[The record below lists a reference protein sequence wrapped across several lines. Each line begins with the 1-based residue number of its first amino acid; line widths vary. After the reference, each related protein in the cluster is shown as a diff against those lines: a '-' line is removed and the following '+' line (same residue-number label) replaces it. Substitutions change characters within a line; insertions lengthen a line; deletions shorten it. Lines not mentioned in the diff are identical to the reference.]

1 MNNEKS
7 INACFGNSQES
18 TNGGSCS
25 GPLSRL
31 HGTVAILLF
40 LILIT
45 SGIAGQNLPQKDLTF
60 AQVAAGPEIETVI
73 SVTNP
78 AGSHYLGTVDFWSGS
93 NEPWSPF
100 VNGERVIGSVL
111 PLRVEPGETM
121 VLRITDDSLTTG
133 AVLLKATS
141 AALDNFIE
149 GNLTYLIDGDHFDSV
164 GIAPAIEF
172 YRSAI
177 PFEEFSAVAL
187 ALANSSIDEISVVRL
202 RLIDSSGQEQ
212 ESVTQV
218 LSERSHQARFLFEIF
233 SSRIEKGKVEI
244 EATRPIIGTAV
255 TLNKGEISSLPM
267 LPSPVAY
274 DLRTDTGPEL
284 DRAEMV
290 FWVEGTFVKGYV
302 RFFEIDAEP
311 VPNSETYLV
320 TGTLENGELRL
331 TQYGLEDSL
340 GEDVVSYLKV
350 ENFTFDRK
358 TWTGTYSRI
367 VDGFPFQH
375 ILDRDFE
382 MIRR

>member
-7 INACFGNSQES
+7 INGCFGNSQNL
-18 TNGGSCS
+18 TDGGQDSPFLPS
-25 GPLSRL
+25 LQT
-31 HGTVAILLF
+31 HMAILLF
-40 LILIT
+40 LILAGG
-45 SGIAGQNLPQKDLTF
+45 GINGQNLQQKDLAF

-73 SVTNP
+73 AMTNP
-78 AGSHYLGTVDFWSGS
+78 AGSHYEGTVHFWSGS
-93 NEPWSPF
+93 DEPWNPV
-100 VNGERVIGSVL
+100 VNGARVADSKL
-111 PLRVEPGETM
+111 DLRIEPGETM

-133 AVLLKATS
+133 AVLLKATK

-164 GIAPAIEF
+164 GIAPCTEL

-187 ALANSSIDEISVVRL
+187 ALANSSIDEVSVVGL

-255 TLNKGEISSLPM
+255 TLKKGEISSLPM
-267 LPSPVAY
+267 LPSPVTY
-274 DLRTDTGPEL
+274 DLRTDIGPEL

-290 FWVEGTFVKGYV
+290 LWVEGTFVKGYL

-331 TQYGLEDSL
+331 TQYGLEDSV

-358 TWTGTYSRI
+358 TWKGTYSRI
-367 VDGFPFQH
+367 IDGFPFQH
-375 ILDRDFE
+375 ILDRNFE
-382 MIRR
+382 LTRR